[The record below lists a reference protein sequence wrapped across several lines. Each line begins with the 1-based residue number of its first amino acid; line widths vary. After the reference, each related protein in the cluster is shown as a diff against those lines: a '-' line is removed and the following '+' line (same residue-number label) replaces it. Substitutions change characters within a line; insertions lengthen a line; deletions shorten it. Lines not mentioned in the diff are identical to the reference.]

1 MLKFAIC
8 SHITNVV
15 NHSFYCTIRFLVPPK
30 HLMRQLKYL
39 RIYSN
44 LVTLVS
50 VQVKSAAVHLEG
62 QDVIAH
68 IIDKHF

>member
-1 MLKFAIC
+1 
-8 SHITNVV
+8 
-15 NHSFYCTIRFLVPPK
+15 
-30 HLMRQLKYL
+30 MRQLKYL